1 MKRIVN
7 SNKLVGK
14 SYSLHPFTLDNIT
27 DEYIGWLNDPIV
39 NKFLDVRRVNQ
50 ICR

>member
-7 SNKLVGK
+7 SNKLVGE

-27 DEYIGWLNDPIV
+27 DEYIEWLNDPIV